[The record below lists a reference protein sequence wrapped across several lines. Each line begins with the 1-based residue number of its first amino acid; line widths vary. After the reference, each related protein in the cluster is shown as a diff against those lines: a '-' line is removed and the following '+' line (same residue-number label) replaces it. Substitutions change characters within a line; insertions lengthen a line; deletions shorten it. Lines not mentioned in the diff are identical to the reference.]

1 MVEHGGVAGL
11 VKEVGA
17 GGDVSSV
24 STGVNVFHAD
34 WAVVV
39 GSVGDTFV
47 WSIFRKAETT
57 GVTVDEIVPSSDPG
71 IE

>member
-1 MVEHGGVAGL
+1 M
-11 VKEVGA
+11 
-17 GGDVSSV
+17 STV

-47 WSIFRKAETT
+47 RDVFRKAETT
-57 GVTVDEIVPSSDPG
+57 GVTVEELVPSSNPG
-71 IE
+71 IEIISITSTSSLTHYGGSF